1 MRTNYAGCYADSLPL
16 VETAVDL
23 PFREMR
29 EHRNLTQQDLADL
42 AGVPLEIVRDIE
54 VGVEDVSV
62 EDVERTYQALQTRT
76 YLKIVLAG

>member
-1 MRTNYAGCYADSLPL
+1 M
-16 VETAVDL
+16 DL

-62 EDVERTYQALQTRT
+62 EDVERTYQALQSM
-76 YLKIVLAG
+76 VELARVQHKRSA

>member
-1 MRTNYAGCYADSLPL
+1 M
-16 VETAVDL
+16 DL

-62 EDVERTYQALQTRT
+62 EDVERTYQALQTR
-76 YLKIVLAG
+76 LKWARVQYKRSA

>member
-1 MRTNYAGCYADSLPL
+1 M
-16 VETAVDL
+16 DL
-23 PFREMR
+23 PFLEMR

-62 EDVERTYQALQTRT
+62 EDVERTYQALQSMM
-76 YLKIVLAG
+76 KLASVQHKRSA

>member
-1 MRTNYAGCYADSLPL
+1 M
-16 VETAVDL
+16 DL

-54 VGVEDVSV
+54 AGVEDVSV
-62 EDVERTYQALQTRT
+62 EDVERTYQALQTR
-76 YLKIVLAG
+76 LKWVRMRHKRSA

>member
-1 MRTNYAGCYADSLPL
+1 M
-16 VETAVDL
+16 DL

-29 EHRNLTQQDLADL
+29 EHRNLTQQVLADF

-62 EDVERTYQALQTRT
+62 EDVERTYQALQTR
-76 YLKIVLAG
+76 LKWARMGHKRSA

>member
-1 MRTNYAGCYADSLPL
+1 M
-16 VETAVDL
+16 DL

-62 EDVERTYQALQTRT
+62 EDVERTYQALQSMVK
-76 YLKIVLAG
+76 LASVLHKKSA

>member
-1 MRTNYAGCYADSLPL
+1 M
-16 VETAVDL
+16 DL

-62 EDVERTYQALQTRT
+62 EDVERTYQALQTRLT
-76 YLKIVLAG
+76 

>member
-1 MRTNYAGCYADSLPL
+1 M
-16 VETAVDL
+16 DL

-62 EDVERTYQALQTRT
+62 EDVERTYQALQSR
-76 YLKIVLAG
+76 LKWARVHHKRSA